1 MAATVACAHAPKHP
15 RPPTPM
21 TGYDPPCNKRASLIP
36 TTNKPSSARGEIFG
50 DDAVAIARVERLVH
64 HAELICAGGL
74 GVASNAHLSI
84 ASSGGDQVS
93 WEGPLRWR
101 IS

>member
-21 TGYDPPCNKRASLIP
+21 TGYDPPCNKRPSLIP

-64 HAELICAGGL
+64 HAELISLKRDSYRDMFKRLADL
-74 GVASNAHLSI
+74 
-84 ASSGGDQVS
+84 
-93 WEGPLRWR
+93 PLT
-101 IS
+101 S